1 MDMGT
6 TTSTGFVATH
16 AGGIPLTA
24 SARTFADSTDTTA
37 TTGTRTTAV
46 DRDALTRDL
55 GLLALRLTAGL
66 LMAGHGAQKLFG
78 WWGGPDFDFVVNGFA
93 KAGYTPGTF
102 FAVLAS
108 SAEVLGGLFLALGF
122 LTPLGSA
129 AVIGVMFNAIVGVH
143 WNSGVWSANGG
154 YELPLLFGI
163 IAVTLG
169 FTGPGRLSL
178 DRGWP
183 WADGG
188 AKAGLVSLGLGL
200 TGALI
205 VLAVKAA

>member
-1 MDMGT
+1 MTSPARTFDGT
-6 TTSTGFVATH
+6 TTAT
-16 AGGIPLTA
+16 
-24 SARTFADSTDTTA
+24 ARTST
-37 TTGTRTTAV
+37 V
-46 DRDALTRDL
+46 DLDVLARDV

-78 WWGGPDFDFVVNGFA
+78 WWGGPSFDFVANGFA
-93 KAGYTPGTF
+93 QAGYTPGKF

-108 SAEVLGGLFLALGF
+108 ASEVAGGLFLALGL

-129 AVIGVMFNAIVGVH
+129 AVIGVMFNAIVAVH
-143 WNSGVWSANGG
+143 WPNGVWAANEG

-163 IAVTLG
+163 VAVSLG

-178 DRGWP
+178 DRGWR
-183 WADGG
+183 WAAGG
-188 AKAGLVSLGLGL
+188 AAPGLVSLGLGL
-200 TGALI
+200 TAALI